1 MKGKSNHF
9 IDQRIGEKTSGM
21 TEEDRIMARFTAERM
36 RMFNKVSRH
45 SLGYIIEYLIFIFIF

>member
-36 RMFNKVSRH
+36 RMFNKVSRC
-45 SLGYIIEYLIFIFIF
+45 SLYYRVFDIY

>member
-45 SLGYIIEYLIFIFIF
+45 SLGYIIEY